1 MSGADPLPPLIE
13 LARRGRLYPSVILH
27 GADEPVRRAAA
38 ARLAAALLCERDAAE
53 RPCGACK
60 HCRRIDTSRPD
71 PKERKERAFHPDLV
85 MLERDLKTVTSA
97 ETARDALRAAHSSP
111 FEARGQVFVVA
122 EADTLSGEAGDA
134 LLKML
139 EEPGLGAPRHFLLL
153 APSRLDLTATLRSR
167 SLAIYL
173 GAPVA
178 EAPERIAELARRFGD
193 AAAAFAG
200 RRGTLHLFRASSTLA
215 SAGEFDDAR
224 AQRPWLIA
232 ATAVRDAARSSESP
246 DLRRRLIA
254 LAEDL
259 LTEAPSLRLRGI
271 PAERLIEG
279 LVSRRL
285 AG

>member
-1 MSGADPLPPLIE
+1 
-13 LARRGRLYPSVILH
+13 
-27 GADEPVRRAAA
+27 
-38 ARLAAALLCERDAAE
+38 
-53 RPCGACK
+53 
-60 HCRRIDTSRPD
+60 
-71 PKERKERAFHPDLV
+71 
-85 MLERDLKTVTSA
+85 
-97 ETARDALRAAHSSP
+97 
-111 FEARGQVFVVA
+111 
-122 EADTLSGEAGDA
+122 
-134 LLKML
+134 
-139 EEPGLGAPRHFLLL
+139 
-153 APSRLDLTATLRSR
+153 
-167 SLAIYL
+167 
-173 GAPVA
+173 VA